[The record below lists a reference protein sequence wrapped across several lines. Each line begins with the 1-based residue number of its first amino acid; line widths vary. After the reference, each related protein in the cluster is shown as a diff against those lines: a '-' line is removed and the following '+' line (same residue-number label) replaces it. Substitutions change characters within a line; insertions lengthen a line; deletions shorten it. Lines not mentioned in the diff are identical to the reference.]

1 MSNKL
6 LTLVANENFAH
17 NEIVNLI
24 KEKFSLNIKTNKPLS
39 VNAIELL
46 VENIP
51 DDRIGDI
58 EKFFFQKKIGK
69 TLCIFAFYN
78 YFTY

>member
-39 VNAIELL
+39 VNA
-46 VENIP
+46 
-51 DDRIGDI
+51 
-58 EKFFFQKKIGK
+58 
-69 TLCIFAFYN
+69 
-78 YFTY
+78 